1 MDGCTPTCQDY
12 SCGDGLVQFA
22 ETTCIATNSFT
33 GAACANI
40 HDCPHGSYCA

>member
-22 ETTCIATNSFT
+22 EATCIATNSFT